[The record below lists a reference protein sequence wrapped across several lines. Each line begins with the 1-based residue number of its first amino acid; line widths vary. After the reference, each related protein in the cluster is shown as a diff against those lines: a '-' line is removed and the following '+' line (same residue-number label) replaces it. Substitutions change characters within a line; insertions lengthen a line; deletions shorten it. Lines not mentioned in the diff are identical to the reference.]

1 MNLNGKE
8 GKEKMLV
15 GKSFCSYSP
24 APSSLPLPSPPLFH
38 LYDPLSGY
46 DHVTDGTM
54 FISINVTQASD
65 SRPGVL

>member
-8 GKEKMLV
+8 GEEECWWGNPFAHVL
-15 GKSFCSYSP
+15 
-24 APSSLPLPSPPLFH
+24 LPPPPFPSPPLFH

-46 DHVTDGTM
+46 YHVTDGTM

-65 SRPGVL
+65 SRPGML